1 MPNND
6 KSIGSRPTGRFDKD
20 SGVHR
25 EDPSIGDIPT
35 AFVEEQKSIHLEPSK
50 VVGERFEILEKLGS
64 GSMGAPAGYIHGQRF
79 CDARANEGP
88 YGGQRKVHATFNLQ
102 IYSTIN

>member
-25 EDPSIGDIPT
+25 ENPSIGDIPT
-35 AFVEEQKSIHLEPSK
+35 GFVEEQKSIHLEPGK
-50 VVGERFEILEKLGS
+50 VIGKRFEILEKLGS
-64 GSMGAPAGYIHGQRF
+64 GGMGARIYMVRDFVMHGQMK
-79 CDARANEGP
+79 ALMGSKEKYTP
-88 YGGQRKVHATFNLQ
+88 PL
-102 IYSTIN
+102 IYKYIAL